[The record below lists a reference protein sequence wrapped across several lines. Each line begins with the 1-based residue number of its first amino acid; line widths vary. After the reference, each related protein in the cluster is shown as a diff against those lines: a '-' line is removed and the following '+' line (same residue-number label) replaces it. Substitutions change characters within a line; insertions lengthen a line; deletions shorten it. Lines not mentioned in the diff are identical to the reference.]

1 MSQRFFAVD
10 NRARHAAGVPRGSPR
25 LRDMGVA
32 LPAAVLWLAA
42 LLALPCGPAAADVF
56 MWKDPATGKTRM
68 TNIAPPWLREPKPGV
83 RIPKVEVIRGGKV
96 LDPAA
101 AFATPEAQPVSTR
114 RRDGDQNQAAD
125 SGTTGRPA
133 VQNSG
138 PAIPIS
144 LPPGVRLPPGFQL
157 PFGTTL
163 VPAEAAQPAP
173 GAPTAVSR

>member
-114 RRDGDQNQAAD
+114 R
-125 SGTTGRPA
+125 PA